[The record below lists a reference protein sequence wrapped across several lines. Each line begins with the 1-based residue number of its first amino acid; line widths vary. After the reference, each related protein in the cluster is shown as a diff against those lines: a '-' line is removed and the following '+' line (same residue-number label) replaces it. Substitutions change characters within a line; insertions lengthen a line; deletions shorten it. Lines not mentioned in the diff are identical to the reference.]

1 MMREMTYVPVLRWR
15 QGEYKALKF
24 LTDDIKAGIIP
35 LIEIPPIAWDFVEEE
50 PQKDIASHLDPI
62 PKQIREHWA
71 SKYFVDFRLLFENDQ
86 ATDTSLVEVGKES
99 IRFFESLG
107 ASASNAIPVTSASR
121 DAGFQEA
128 VSGIAKKHGTGAC
141 VRLTLEDA
149 FGQSALAA
157 VVSVLGIAPE
167 EIDVVI
173 DLRSVDPGQL
183 SLLRVVLK
191 GLLASFANQPY
202 RSVSLVGSSF
212 PIDLSDVTPGI
223 GSVARSEWS
232 LWTQLKKEVDT
243 TVWFGDYG
251 ISHVDVREIDPRLM
265 VASASIR
272 YTTDNEWLIFRGRSL
287 RESRYGGYGQ
297 YRALSTQVVNHS
309 AYSGP
314 RFSWGDDYL
323 FKCAHSLVGTGNL
336 TTWRQV
342 GTNHHISFVV
352 HQLAKQ
358 LET

>member
-1 MMREMTYVPVLRWR
+1 
-15 QGEYKALKF
+15 
-24 LTDDIKAGIIP
+24 
-35 LIEIPPIAWDFVEEE
+35 
-50 PQKDIASHLDPI
+50 
-62 PKQIREHWA
+62 
-71 SKYFVDFRLLFENDQ
+71 
-86 ATDTSLVEVGKES
+86 
-99 IRFFESLG
+99 
-107 ASASNAIPVTSASR
+107 
-121 DAGFQEA
+121 
-128 VSGIAKKHGTGAC
+128 
-141 VRLTLEDA
+141 
-149 FGQSALAA
+149 
-157 VVSVLGIAPE
+157 
-167 EIDVVI
+167 
-173 DLRSVDPGQL
+173 
-183 SLLRVVLK
+183 
-191 GLLASFANQPY
+191 
-202 RSVSLVGSSF
+202 
-212 PIDLSDVTPGI
+212 VTPGI

-232 LWTQLKKEVDT
+232 LWTQLSKEIGT

-297 YRALSTQVVNHS
+297 YRALSTQVVNHF

-352 HQLAKQ
+352 RQLASQ
-358 LET
+358 PAP